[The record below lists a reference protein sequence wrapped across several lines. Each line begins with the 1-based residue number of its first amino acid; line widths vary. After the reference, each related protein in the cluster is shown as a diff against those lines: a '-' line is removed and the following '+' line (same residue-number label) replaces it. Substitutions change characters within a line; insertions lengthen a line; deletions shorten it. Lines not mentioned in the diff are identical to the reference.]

1 MRASPERVVQVLL
14 VAALILLGFFP
25 LVNWLP
31 GGRQAPWYTPIALDL
46 MYGSLIA
53 VGGGIVL
60 AILSRS
66 IPVLWRER
74 RLTPLLKWYD
84 RGPIRATMV
93 IALCGFVIYV
103 TVAFL
108 VQDGRALH
116 LDEIVQAF
124 QGRIFASGAL
134 TLEAFP
140 YPEFFSHM
148 LLVDSGGRVYSH
160 FPPGGPAMLALGSL
174 IGAEWVVVPLAGAL
188 AVLAFGWGMQRF
200 DERPGVRLGATLLFA
215 LAPFMVFMSASR
227 MNHVTALLWIVT
239 AVAALAMT
247 VTGDRSRPGLAFL
260 SGIAFGTAATIRPA
274 DALAFALPAALWYL
288 GRTVR
293 WPRRW
298 TDMAAAGIGITLP
311 MAVLMWVNANTTGHP
326 LVFGY
331 SVLWGE
337 ATGLGFHTSPWGVAH
352 TPVLG
357 LEQISLYFLMLQ
369 RYLFE
374 TPFPAL
380 VPTVLALALS
390 RKFRPL
396 DRYLMVSSGL
406 LVGIYFAYFHNGVYL
421 GPRFMFPLLPLLV
434 IWTARLPALVKERF
448 GKGLPYRTT
457 IYAYAFGAVVAVTVT
472 GPLRARA
479 HAANMTTPRWDA
491 AAAASAAGVSHAL
504 VLVRE
509 SWGAQLLSR
518 LWALGVTRRQAEML
532 YGASDRCRLEH
543 AINEVEQ
550 AGASGADA
558 FAALVPVVEGS
569 AQLVPAP
576 FSEDPTARVLP
587 GAVYSALCSTR
598 VAEEQTGFT
607 VFLPLILAEEGGNI
621 YARDLH
627 ARDTL
632 LLQAFPD
639 RDVFLL
645 KPPSTAL
652 GEEPRYYPL
661 SRDSLYRAWEK
672 PSHGQGISGGS

>member
-1 MRASPERVVQVLL
+1 MRASAERAVQVLL
-14 VAALILLGFFP
+14 VAALSLLGFFP

-31 GGRQAPWYTPIALDL
+31 GGRQAPWYRPIALDFV
-46 MYGSLIA
+46 YGSMIA
-53 VGGGIVL
+53 LGGGLVL

-66 IPVLWRER
+66 IPALWRER
-74 RLTPLLKWYD
+74 RLTPLLERYE
-84 RGPIRATMV
+84 RAPIRATMI
-93 IALCGFVIYV
+93 IALGGFAIYV
-103 TVAFL
+103 AVAFL

-116 LDEIVQAF
+116 LDEIVQAY

-174 IGAEWVVVPLAGAL
+174 IGAEWVIVPLAGAL
-188 AVLAFGWGMQRF
+188 TVLAFGWGMQRF

-239 AVAALAMT
+239 AVTALALT
-247 VTGDRSRPGLAFL
+247 VTRDRSRPGLAFL

-293 WPRRW
+293 CPRRW
-298 TDMAAAGIGITLP
+298 TDLAAAGIGITLP
-311 MAVLMWVNANTTGHP
+311 MAVLMWVNVNTTGHP

-337 ATGLGFHTSPWGVAH
+337 ATGLGFHTSPWGAAH
-352 TPVLG
+352 TPVRG
-357 LEQISLYFLMLQ
+357 LEQISLYFLTLQ

-380 VPTVLALALS
+380 VPTILALALS

-396 DRYLMVSSGL
+396 DRYLLVSSGL
-406 LVGIYFAYFHNGVYL
+406 LVGIYFAYFHYGVYL
-421 GPRFMFPLLPLLV
+421 GPRFMFPLLAVLV

-448 GKGLPYRTT
+448 GTGVPYRTT
-457 IYAYAFGAVVAVTVT
+457 IYTYAIGAVVVVTVT

-491 AAAASAAGVSHAL
+491 EAAAAAGVSRAL

-518 LWALGVTRRQAEML
+518 MWALGVTRQQAELL
-532 YGASDRCRLEH
+532 YAASDRCRLEQ
-543 AINEVEQ
+543 AISEVEQ
-550 AGASGADA
+550 AGASGSDA
-558 FAALVPVVEGS
+558 FTALLPVVEDS
-569 AQLVPAP
+569 ARLVPAP

-587 GAVYSALCSTR
+587 GAVYSALCRTR
-598 VAEEQTGFT
+598 VAEEQAGFT
-607 VFLPLILAEEGGNI
+607 VFLPLILAEDGGNI
-621 YARDLH
+621 FARDLH

-632 LLQAFPD
+632 LLRAFPD
-639 RDVFLL
+639 GDVFLL

-652 GEEPRYYPL
+652 GEEPQYYPL
-661 SRDSLYRAWEK
+661 SRDSLYRAWDK
-672 PSHGQGISGGS
+672 PSRNQGVSGGR